1 MSRFDTLKSNKESK
15 NPFKQEKSKT
25 FNKSSNSKGTYKAP
39 GYKEKDN
46 INKAFISDFK
56 KQEKDKQKLSLTD
69 DNFPTLG
76 GSSLCEDKKKEKSSW
91 LNMIKSKE
99 QEIENQKEKE
109 IEPIQPGWIRI
120 RFDKKT
126 KKIIKEY
133 GGNIAE
139 LDLQRENQDFIKRVA
154 YMESFYKN
162 MLEYKQDDREKYIPY
177 WRYDDHIHH
186 ENWLKKINEEDQEE
200 NLNYFDIEDY

>member
-1 MSRFDTLKSNKESK
+1 
-15 NPFKQEKSKT
+15 
-25 FNKSSNSKGTYKAP
+25 
-39 GYKEKDN
+39 
-46 INKAFISDFK
+46 
-56 KQEKDKQKLSLTD
+56 
-69 DNFPTLG
+69 
-76 GSSLCEDKKKEKSSW
+76 
-91 LNMIKSKE
+91 MIKSKE

-162 MLEYKQDDREKYIPY
+162 MLEYKQEDREKYIPY